1 MIPRYPYG
9 TIWVLCFNDRVVVLS
24 ISLGDHEIVPE
35 PGTARRVRDGEPAS
49 LLNPADY
56 PAEAICLACGQPIR
70 NERFYLSEWRHI
82 GPERDR

>member
-1 MIPRYPYG
+1 VI
-9 TIWVLCFNDRVVVLS
+9 LLS
-24 ISLGDHEIVPE
+24 ISLGDHEIIPE

-56 PAEAICLACGQPIR
+56 PAEATCLVCSRPIR

-82 GPERDR
+82 ARNRDR